1 MNAPALSPD
10 AARLKAVRASL
21 DAISP
26 AVWLRAQDESGPLIE
41 ARADYG
47 EIVVLARFSEHAS
60 PDEVAFAAD
69 APDTVRFL
77 LRLLDQAFAKIRTL
91 RPELPRDNPAIG
103 EPTARDVKNFA
114 AECALKCQD
123 ARFKVYLEE
132 KHGLERPLTNER
144 VEQRVRSILRVQSR
158 KELNDGGQAA
168 ERWKALRAGFA
179 AWLKVNR

>member
-1 MNAPALSPD
+1 MNNAALSSD

-21 DAISP
+21 EAISP

-41 ARADYG
+41 ARADFG
-47 EIVVLARFSEHAS
+47 EIVMLARFSEHAS

-77 LRLLDQAFAKIRTL
+77 LKLLDEAFARIRTL
-91 RPELPRDNPAIG
+91 RPELQRNPTVG
-103 EPTARDVKNFA
+103 EPAARDVKNFA

-132 KHGLERPLTNER
+132 KHGLERPLTDER
-144 VEQRVRSILRVQSR
+144 VAQRVRSILGVQSR
-158 KELNDGGQAA
+158 NELNNGGKASEA
-168 ERWKALRAGFA
+168 WKALRADFA
-179 AWLKVNR
+179 AWLKAGT